1 MFNQTF
7 IKPKSADSMR
17 FSLHYLSLACI
28 AVIAFLSGCEEPFQP
43 LEENDEYY
51 YSVYGYLDA
60 SADTQWVRIMP
71 VRETTNYSDE
81 PIDAIVTLTDLNTGQ
96 EIVMNDSLFRLP
108 QVAPGD
114 ALVWNFWTTYDI
126 TPSNDY
132 KLTVERSDG
141 AITTTTVNIP
151 DDYPEP
157 EVDGRYVTVTGVE
170 HIAEARLDWTVRDK
184 RDNTIHEFPITHT
197 HRLVYYN
204 SSNKYLLRISPNDD
218 FANEILKTLDAIQT
232 EIEILETTMVI
243 IVAGD
248 DWIDFADLDR
258 EVIALPKET
267 SNIENGVG
275 YLVGTVIKRV
285 PFPVC
290 VGDFGEIIECYP

>member
-1 MFNQTF
+1 MHL
-7 IKPKSADSMR
+7 
-17 FSLHYLSLACI
+17 SLHYLSLVCI
-28 AVIAFLSGCEEPFQP
+28 IAIIFLSGCNEPFQP
-43 LEENDEYY
+43 LEENDKYF

-81 PIDAIVTLTDLNTGQ
+81 PIDAIVTLTDLDTGQ
-96 EIVMNDSLFRLP
+96 ETVMNDSLFRLP

-141 AITTTTVNIP
+141 ATTTTTVNIP

-157 EVDGRYVTVTGVE
+157 VVDGRYVTVTGVE
-170 HIAEARLDWTVRDK
+170 HIAEARLDWKVLDK
-184 RDNTIHEFPITHT
+184 RDNTIHEFAITHT

-204 SSNKYLLRISPNDD
+204 NSNKYLLRISPNDD
-218 FANEILKTLDAIQT
+218 FANEILQTLDAIQPQ
-232 EIEILETTMVI
+232 IEILETNVVI

-248 DWIDFADLDR
+248 DWINFSELDR

-275 YLVGTVIKRV
+275 YLVGTVIKTV